1 MRSAKMST
9 VPTRRAKRPDG
20 RLLRDMRKRHHSGRR
35 GGKSVWIAGLI
46 LLAILGALA
55 WHWLQ

>member
-1 MRSAKMST
+1 MRSAKFTS

-35 GGKSVWIAGLI
+35 GGSVKWLAVLIAV
-46 LLAILGALA
+46 ALGVLG
-55 WHWLQ
+55 WYWLR